1 MKAELEGQAAGQ
13 KEEATLALAKQE
25 EFHKEKLHSQ
35 KVLHDKVLKDKDA
48 QLAELTS
55 EAEILKS
62 EIDQVREEVETHKGL
77 LSEAE
82 NLLKEVNKRHQNA
95 QK

>member
-1 MKAELEGQAAGQ
+1 MKTELEAQAAGQ
-13 KEEATLALAKQE
+13 KEEAALALAKQE
-25 EFHKEKLHSQ
+25 EFHKEKLHSH
-35 KVLHDKVLKDKDA
+35 KVLHDKILKDKDA

-55 EAEILKS
+55 EVDCWKC
-62 EIDQVREEVETHKGL
+62 EIDQVKEELETHKGL

-95 QK
+95 